1 MGRPRL
7 GYPSAAAAAGAHATT
22 HLNDFVIRPWLN
34 GSLHYRNRN
43 GVRREE
49 DKSYIGPDENQ
60 TSSGWS
66 VMYIYVPDRAVLIHY
81 DFNFENIPFYNR
93 YHCTR

>member
-7 GYPSAAAAAGAHATT
+7 GYPSTAAAAAGAHATT

-49 DKSYIGPDENQ
+49 DKLYI
-60 TSSGWS
+60 
-66 VMYIYVPDRAVLIHY
+66 
-81 DFNFENIPFYNR
+81 
-93 YHCTR
+93 